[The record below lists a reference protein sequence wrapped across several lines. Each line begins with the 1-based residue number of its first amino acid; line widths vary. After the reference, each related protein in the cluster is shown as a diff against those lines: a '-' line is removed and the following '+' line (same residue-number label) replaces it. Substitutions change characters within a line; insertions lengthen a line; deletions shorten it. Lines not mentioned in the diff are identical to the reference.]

1 MSTRQSRI
9 AGAKIFWRLM
19 PPAPTWAVAAG
30 HWPCY
35 QPTRMPA
42 PSLEQTYL
50 AYRPELERF
59 LRARCGDA
67 DNTQDLM
74 QDLWLKLS
82 RADEAKVIDP
92 LPYLY
97 RMANNLVLDRHR
109 SAQHRGQRED
119 AWHKVAHGPLDA
131 TDTDLSAE
139 RVADAKQQL
148 DLAEQSLRELG
159 ERTYRIIRRFRIDE
173 ISQRQIAEDEGISI
187 SAVEKHL
194 QKAYRAIIA
203 LRAQLDA
210 EWSEPQ
216 RLVMVKEDRDKQV

>member
-1 MSTRQSRI
+1 
-9 AGAKIFWRLM
+9 
-19 PPAPTWAVAAG
+19 
-30 HWPCY
+30 
-35 QPTRMPA
+35 MPA

-50 AYRPELERF
+50 AHRPELERF

-82 RADEAKVIDP
+82 RADEARIIDP

-109 SAQHRGQRED
+109 SAQQRGQREG
-119 AWHKVAHGPLDA
+119 AWQQVSHGLPDA
-131 TDTDLSAE
+131 TYTDPSAE
-139 RVADAKQQL
+139 RVAEARQQL
-148 DLAEQSLRELG
+148 DLAEQSLRDLG
-159 ERTYRIIRRFRIDE
+159 DRTYRIIRRFRIDE
-173 ISQRQIAEDEGISI
+173 IGQRQIAEEEGISV

-194 QKAYRAIIA
+194 QKAYRAVIA

-210 EWSEPQ
+210 EWSEPE
-216 RLVMVKEDRDKQV
+216 RLVMVKGDHGKQV